1 MRFRTDL
8 SDLTGDAWTE
18 TTVESSVP
26 FQGRIVTM
34 RVDRVRLPN
43 GRFSTREIAEH
54 SDSVCVVPVDRDG
67 NILMVRQY
75 RKPLERQLLEV
86 PAGGIEPG
94 EDPEETVVRELQEEI
109 GFTAKEITRLSG
121 FWLAPGW
128 CTEYMYAYLA
138 RDLEPSRLP
147 ADDDESITVVP
158 VTLEEV
164 VTMMESGVIQDAK
177 SIASLLL
184 ALRVLS

>member
-1 MRFRTDL
+1 M
-8 SDLTGDAWTE
+8 SEPWTE
-18 TTVESSVP
+18 TTVESKVE
-26 FQGRIVTM
+26 FQGRIITL

-43 GRFSTREIAEH
+43 GRFTTREIAEH
-54 SDSVCVVPVDRDG
+54 SDSVCVVPVDENG
-67 NILMVRQY
+67 NVLMVRQF
-75 RKPLERQLLEV
+75 RKPLEAQLLEV
-86 PAGGIEPG
+86 PAGGIEAG
-94 EDPEETVVRELQEEI
+94 ESPEGAAIRELQEEV
-109 GFTAKEITRLSG
+109 GFTAGDIKRLSG

-158 VTLEEV
+158 VPLDQV
-164 VTMMESGVIQDAK
+164 FSMMESGEIQDAK

-184 ALRVLS
+184 ALRLLGDN